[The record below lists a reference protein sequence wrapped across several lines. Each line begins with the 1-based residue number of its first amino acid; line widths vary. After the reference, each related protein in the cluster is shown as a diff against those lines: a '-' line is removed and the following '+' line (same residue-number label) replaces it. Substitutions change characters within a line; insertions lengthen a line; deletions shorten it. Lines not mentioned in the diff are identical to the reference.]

1 MDQLRKDAAASVSK
15 SLDNLTKP
23 LPQKS
28 FMAQVGDKQIGM
40 VKGAWKG
47 LTGGT
52 SAVKESAPVKVVTN
66 ECGSWEMYGN
76 EQDGFEIQR
85 GGKTLPTRFQNLDE
99 AEMAIEM
106 FRNRRNQSGTTQD
119 YMEER

>member
-1 MDQLRKDAAASVSK
+1 MH
-15 SLDNLTKP
+15 
-23 LPQKS
+23 
-28 FMAQVGDKQIGM
+28 
-40 VKGAWKG
+40 
-47 LTGGT
+47 
-52 SAVKESAPVKVVTN
+52 
-66 ECGSWEMYGN
+66 GN

-106 FRNRRNQSGTTQD
+106 FRNRRNQPDTTQD